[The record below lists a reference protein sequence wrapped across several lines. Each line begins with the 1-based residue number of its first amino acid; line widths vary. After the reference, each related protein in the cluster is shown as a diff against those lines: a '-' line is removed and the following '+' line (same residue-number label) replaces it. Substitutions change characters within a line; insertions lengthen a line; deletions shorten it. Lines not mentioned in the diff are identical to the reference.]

1 MRLKIIG
8 KLIVFA
14 HYSDTMLKKLNIITL
29 FLFMFVGSVMPY
41 AAAKGA
47 GDALTQTAEEQ
58 AFVNPIF
65 EEEIHHEQAPTFY
78 IKTIVV
84 EISFPHHIDLKPQV
98 VLVDVLKPPRA

>member
-8 KLIVFA
+8 KLIVFP
-14 HYSDTMLKKLNIITL
+14 HDSDTMLKKLNLITL

-47 GDALTQTAEEQ
+47 ALALTQNPEEQ
-58 AFVNPIF
+58 TFVNPIF
-65 EEEIHHEQAPTFY
+65 EEEIHHEESPTFF

-84 EISFPHHIDLKPQV
+84 EISFPRHIALKPQV
-98 VLVDVLKPPRA
+98 VLVDVLKPPLA